1 MIKDY
6 PAQKPID
13 CKRDYFLMLLSS
25 IAEAKVINLTSP
37 NHYKF
42 C

>member
-6 PAQKPID
+6 PAQKTND
-13 CKRDYFLMLLSS
+13 CKWDYFLQLLSS
-25 IAEAKVINLTSP
+25 IAKAEVINLTGP
-37 NHYKF
+37 NHDKF